1 MSAVTAPQ
9 KTAADEATRVT
20 VEALLRQRHHVRRFG
35 LNARLKATSAIS
47 GLHGSRFRGRGMDYA
62 ESRIY
67 EPGDDIRNMDW
78 RVTARTGK
86 PHTKMFAEERER
98 PVIFLVDA
106 NPSMKFGTRSQFKSV
121 AAAKSASLLAWS
133 VVNNG
138 DRVGVMSF
146 GPGGIHFQK
155 PAGGKRG
162 MMHLIQHLVQA
173 DNSTDADSPQR
184 ETLAAALKSLRS
196 LVRPGSMVVILSD
209 FHRSGD
215 EARRHLV
222 QLRKH
227 NDVLAFVV
235 SDPFELHA
243 PPPGLYGVQHQG
255 QTSVFNALKRKPRE
269 TFASLAQARLDNARD
284 LTQSA
289 GVPLIPLLTND
300 NLPEVISQMI
310 KNPEAAWSQRMK
322 NEPALA
328 AVARDENGQANANAH
343 NSKEKPPR

>member
-1 MSAVTAPQ
+1 VS
-9 KTAADEATRVT
+9 

-35 LNARLKATSAIS
+35 LNAKLKATSAIS

-86 PHTKMFAEERER
+86 AHTKMFSEERER
-98 PVIFLVDA
+98 PVIFVVDA
-106 NPSMKFGTRSQFKSV
+106 NPSMKFGTRKQFKSV

-138 DRVGVMSF
+138 DRVGLMTF
-146 GPGGIHFQK
+146 GPAGIEFEK

-162 MMHLIQHLVQA
+162 MMRLIQHLVSA
-173 DNSTDADSPQR
+173 DEHNPDNATESRSLAD
-184 ETLAAALKSLRS
+184 TLKKLRS
-196 LVRPGSMVVILSD
+196 LVRPGSMVVIVSD
-209 FHRSGD
+209 FHHLGED
-215 EARRHLV
+215 ARRHLV

-235 SDPFELHA
+235 SDPFELQA
-243 PPPGLYGVQHQG
+243 PPPGLYGVQSAG
-255 QTSVFNALKRKPRE
+255 RVTVFNALKRTPRKAFE
-269 TFASLAQARLDNARD
+269 TLASARMQRARE

-289 GVPLIPLLTND
+289 GVPLIPLLTSD
-300 NLPEVISQMI
+300 ALPDVISQMI
-310 KNPEAAWSQRMK
+310 KNPEAAWNQRLK
-322 NEPALA
+322 NESVLTALSA
-328 AVARDENGQANANAH
+328 T
-343 NSKEKPPR
+343 EKPPESKETVRS